1 MMIGDLLDRS
11 AISLRVS
18 ASDKRKALAV
28 VSETAARNF
37 GLDAGDILAAL
48 MAREAAGSTGVG
60 HGVGVPHARLES
72 LQRMRAVF
80 VSLEQPVEF
89 DAVDDAPVDI
99 LFALFAPA
107 NAGAEHL
114 RALARVSRMLRQG
127 DLREQLR
134 KARSADAVHALLA
147 QDAASSAVSPSAA

>member
-1 MMIGDLLDRS
+1 MTIGELLDRT

-28 VSETAARNF
+28 VSETAARHF
-37 GLDAGDILAAL
+37 GLEAGDILAAL
-48 MAREAAGSTGVG
+48 IAREAAGSTGVG
-60 HGVGVPHARLES
+60 YGVGVPHARLEG

-114 RALARVSRMLRQG
+114 RALARVSRLLRQG

-147 QDAASSAVSPSAA
+147 QDVASAASPSAA

>member
-18 ASDKRKALAV
+18 ASDTRKALAV
-28 VSETAARNF
+28 VSETAARTF
-37 GLDAGDILAAL
+37 GLDARDILAAL
-48 MAREAAGSTGVG
+48 IAREAAGSTGVG
-60 HGVGVPHARLES
+60 HGVGVPHARLGG

-80 VSLEQPVEF
+80 VRLDQPIEF
-89 DAVDDAPVDI
+89 DAVDDAPVDL

-114 RALARVSRMLRQG
+114 RALARVSRLLRQAG
-127 DLREQLR
+127 LREQLR

-147 QDAASSAVSPSAA
+147 QDASSAAKPSAA